1 MRARRRR
8 ERGQSFV
15 ELAVTLPILLLIALG
30 ATDLARGYYLSDE
43 ITGAARAGM
52 RAGIKADTIDIGD
65 AVRSEPNTAI
75 ANSVAVWG
83 REGPPSGGV
92 AQSYADCSGPATP
105 CGDPNGC
112 TGVSSWQSGQIACF
126 AVRSCTLTNT
136 SGNLYTC
143 APGSFSAWQLRPR
156 PCNPFCVSGQQGPNG
171 DGLDVLVVYR
181 FQPQTLLIT
190 RYVTGGTFLLRSE
203 TLGLELYY

>member
-52 RAGIKADTIDIGD
+52 RAGIKTDTIDIGD
-65 AVRSEPNTAI
+65 AVRSEPNSAI
-75 ANSVAVWG
+75 ANTGAVWG
-83 REGPPSGGV
+83 REGPPVSGV
-92 AQSYADCSGPATP
+92 TQSYADCSGPATP

-112 TGVSSWQSGQIACF
+112 N
-126 AVRSCTLTNT
+126 SCHVM
-136 SGNLYTC
+136 C
-143 APGSFSAWQLRPR
+143 ASNDFICSPKLRLA
-156 PCNPFCVSGQQGPNG
+156 S
-171 DGLDVLVVYR
+171 
-181 FQPQTLLIT
+181 
-190 RYVTGGTFLLRSE
+190 
-203 TLGLELYY
+203 

>member
-75 ANSVAVWG
+75 ANSVAMWG

-92 AQSYADCSGPATP
+92 TQSYADCSGPETA

-112 TGVSSWQSGQIACF
+112 TGPSSWQPGQIACF
-126 AVRSCTLTNT
+126 AVRSCTLANT
-136 SGNLYTC
+136 SGNLYGC
-143 APGSFSAWQLRPR
+143 ASSSYSAWQKRPK

-181 FQPQTLLIT
+181 FQPQTLLIA